1 MNIKE
6 FSDYVADHIKDYL
19 PEEYKNKEVRTWKQL
34 KTNGQFY
41 HALSLVLEKSGG
53 IPVLYMENYFGTYLQ
68 GQNRGESVT
77 ECMERVMNQ
86 IGEAFTN
93 AICEAEQVFK
103 ELNDVSSWKNLKE
116 YVLPVVVN
124 YERNAEMLQYIPH
137 EQFLDLAISYKLI
150 IEDVSAVVTN
160 EVMKCWGVQKEEL
173 HKSAME
179 NLCKTVPRIQKL
191 TDFLLPNVAVLM
203 PELDLQLYMI
213 SNEEC
218 YFGAAMM
225 LNQEVLD
232 RVCNMIGEEC
242 YVLPCSVHEI
252 LAVPKGKHDLKEQQ
266 SMVKEINTKSLEPEM
281 YLSDNVYAYSRGREL
296 AIGTSL
302 QKDIQKTS
310 GISEEIWKGRVRK

>member
-1 MNIKE
+1 M
-6 FSDYVADHIKDYL
+6 
-19 PEEYKNKEVRTWKQL
+19 
-34 KTNGQFY
+34 
-41 HALSLVLEKSGG
+41 
-53 IPVLYMENYFGTYLQ
+53 
-68 GQNRGESVT
+68 
-77 ECMERVMNQ
+77 
-86 IGEAFTN
+86 
-93 AICEAEQVFK
+93 
-103 ELNDVSSWKNLKE
+103 
-116 YVLPVVVN
+116 
-124 YERNAEMLQYIPH
+124 
-137 EQFLDLAISYKLI
+137 I

-252 LAVPKGKHDLKEQQ
+252 LAVPKGKHDLKELQ

>member
-1 MNIKE
+1 ML
-6 FSDYVADHIKDYL
+6 FRS
-19 PEEYKNKEVRTWKQL
+19 
-34 KTNGQFY
+34 
-41 HALSLVLEKSGG
+41 
-53 IPVLYMENYFGTYLQ
+53 
-68 GQNRGESVT
+68 
-77 ECMERVMNQ
+77 
-86 IGEAFTN
+86 
-93 AICEAEQVFK
+93 CEAEQVFK

-252 LAVPKGKHDLKEQQ
+252 LAVPKGKHDLKELQ

>member
-19 PEEYKNKEVRTWKQL
+19 PEEYKDREVRTWKQL

-86 IGEAFTN
+86 MGEAFTN

-116 YVLPVVVN
+116 NVLPVVVN

-232 RVCNMIGEEC
+232 RVCNM
-242 YVLPCSVHEI
+242 
-252 LAVPKGKHDLKEQQ
+252 
-266 SMVKEINTKSLEPEM
+266 
-281 YLSDNVYAYSRGREL
+281 RGML
-296 AIGTSL
+296 CFTLFCA
-302 QKDIQKTS
+302 
-310 GISEEIWKGRVRK
+310 

>member
-1 MNIKE
+1 
-6 FSDYVADHIKDYL
+6 
-19 PEEYKNKEVRTWKQL
+19 
-34 KTNGQFY
+34 
-41 HALSLVLEKSGG
+41 
-53 IPVLYMENYFGTYLQ
+53 
-68 GQNRGESVT
+68 
-77 ECMERVMNQ
+77 
-86 IGEAFTN
+86 
-93 AICEAEQVFK
+93 
-103 ELNDVSSWKNLKE
+103 
-116 YVLPVVVN
+116 
-124 YERNAEMLQYIPH
+124 
-137 EQFLDLAISYKLI
+137 
-150 IEDVSAVVTN
+150 
-160 EVMKCWGVQKEEL
+160 
-173 HKSAME
+173 ME

-252 LAVPKGKHDLKEQQ
+252 LAVPKGKHDLKELQ

-310 GISEEIWKGRVRK
+310 GISGDLF